1 MDYTLIFGHKNPDTD
16 AICSALAYADLKK
29 RLGFQTKAV
38 RLGEVSKETQFA
50 LDTFSIQPPEL
61 AAEKLAK
68 NQDVI
73 LVDHNEH
80 SQSIDSLEEGN
91 ILEVIDHHRIS
102 NFSSEQP
109 VYFRTEPVG
118 CTATILYKIYKEHG
132 LEPDAAI
139 AGLMLSAIIS
149 DTLLFKSP
157 TSTEADH
164 ITASELSKLATVDM
178 EAYGM
183 ELLKAGAGT
192 ENLDPTDI
200 ITIDAKLFKM
210 GSANVEI
217 AQVNVVD
224 TSNVQSRSEE
234 IKNAISERI
243 ENNDLAMFVLL
254 ITDILTSESLV
265 MVLGEE
271 QQKFEQAFS
280 TTLKEDMAFLSGIV
294 SRKKQVVPPLTQ
306 AFAD

>member
-1 MDYTLIFGHKNPDTD
+1 MDTILIFGHKNPDTD
-16 AICSALAYADLKK
+16 AICSAIAYSDLKNS
-29 RLGFQTKAV
+29 LGYKTEAV
-38 RLGEVSKETQFA
+38 RLGSISKETQFA
-50 LDTFSIQPPEL
+50 LDTFSVPAPDL
-61 AAEKLAK
+61 AAEPLRK
-68 NQDVI
+68 NHAVI
-73 LVDHNEH
+73 LVDHNEP
-80 SQSIDSLEEGN
+80 SQSIDNLEEVN
-91 ILEVIDHHRIS
+91 IVEVVDHHRIS
-102 NFSSEQP
+102 NFSSDQP

-118 CTATILYKIYKEHG
+118 CTATILYKIYKEHE

-157 TSTEADH
+157 TTTEADRK
-164 ITASELSKLATVDM
+164 AALALSKLADVEM
-178 EAYGM
+178 ETFGM

-200 ITIDAKLFKM
+200 ISIDAKLFKM

-217 AQVNVVD
+217 AQINVVD

-234 IKNAISERI
+234 IKNAISEKI
-243 ENNDLAMFVLL
+243 ENYDLDLFVLL

-265 MVLGEE
+265 LALGAE
-271 QQKFEQAFS
+271 QHKFEQAFS
-280 TTLKEDMAFLSGIV
+280 TTLKDNTTFLSGIV
-294 SRKKQVVPPLTQ
+294 SRKKQVVPPLTN